1 MDAPS
6 LESTHLERLV
16 RLRWLAI
23 AGQITAILGAHYGL
37 GLALPLGPMLAAVA
51 ALAALNVG
59 TTVYLR
65 RAVAAVTQRGL
76 ALQLLADLLALT
88 ALLYLSGGHANPFMS
103 MLLPLL
109 AVAAAALSGWYTGA
123 IALAAVLCYSLLL
136 VSFVP
141 IPALERGSG
150 PWDPETL
157 QLAGIW
163 SCFVLSA
170 AMILY
175 FVLRTRA
182 SLRAHERATVAAR
195 ERAMR
200 QAHLASLGSLAAST
214 AHELASPLATV
225 KLMVD
230 ELDAVPPVSAAD
242 RRARVRELAEQVD
255 RCNAALRQLLE
266 AAGEPGVTK
275 GSVAPAMECLQQF
288 LSRARKR
295 HPDVQFE
302 YRPAGGDPAPH
313 VIWDD
318 SLEQALMHLVDNAA
332 QVGDRVSLGVQ
343 WTASKLILRVL
354 DNGPGI
360 PPELLGKLGREP
372 LADSP
377 QTRGRGLGAY
387 LACASVEHFGG
398 SLEFS
403 SPQGGGAVATVE
415 LPLPD
420 LTPRHG
426 ESSNEPLAATR

>member
-1 MDAPS
+1 MDALN
-6 LESTHLERLV
+6 LEMTHLQRLI

-23 AGQITAILGAHYGL
+23 AGQITAVLGARYGL
-37 GLALPLGPMLAAVA
+37 DLALPLIPMLAVVA
-51 ALAALNVG
+51 ALASLNVI
-59 TTVYLR
+59 TTLYLR

-109 AVAAAALSGWYTGA
+109 AVAAAALTGWYTGA
-123 IALAAVLCYSLLL
+123 IALAAVFCYSLLL

-175 FVLRTRA
+175 FVLQTRA
-182 SLRAHERATVAAR
+182 TLRAHERATVAAR

-200 QAHLASLGSLAAST
+200 QAHLATLGSLAAST

-230 ELDAVPPVSAAD
+230 ELDADPPVSAAD
-242 RRARVRELAEQVD
+242 RRGRVRELAEQVD

-266 AAGEPGVTK
+266 ATGEPGVTK
-275 GSVAPAMECLQQF
+275 GSVAPAMECLQHF
-288 LSRARKR
+288 IGRARKR
-295 HPDVQFE
+295 HPGVRFE
-302 YRPAGGDPAPH
+302 CRPADDGPAPH

-318 SLEQALMHLVDNAA
+318 GLEQALMHLVDNAA
-332 QVGDRVSLGVQ
+332 QVGDRVILGVE
-343 WTASKLILRVL
+343 WTASKLILRVI

-360 PPELLGKLGREP
+360 PGELFGKLGREP

-403 SPQGGGAVATVE
+403 SSQDGGAIATVE

-420 LTPRHG
+420 LTPKNG
-426 ESSNEPLAATR
+426 EGSNEPVAAAR